1 MKHIYTS
8 VDIGTDSIKVV
19 TCELFRNKLNLLAAS
34 SVKSEGIK
42 RGLITDVELARES
55 YNKAIYEVEQMLGV
69 KIKKVIASVP
79 SYFSNYIV
87 VNSTVDISNEV
98 VETKDILEALRE
110 ASIPKIK
117 KPNEMV
123 TVIPIDFKIDG
134 GEAVLDPKGL
144 TGEKLSARAILVT
157 APRKNIVSVLS
168 LINQTNQEVIDISIN
183 AIGDMYALKNDYLDN
198 KIGAIINIG
207 AETTSVSLYN
217 KGIIVRNA
225 VIQLG
230 GSSVDSDIS
239 YIYKLDKE
247 TARSLKEKFAL
258 AHKMYAK
265 VNETREV
272 VNKAGNK
279 VKVNQYEIS
288 EIAMVRLEE
297 ILELA
302 KKEINSLTNRKI
314 DYIIVTGGTSN
325 MAHFNYIAETVFGK
339 MVSVGNLTVTGVRNN
354 KYVPAIGNIVYFI
367 STLKLKGQ
375 QYSMFSKNDVEALS
389 SAKRNF
395 LDDNNG
401 TMVGK
406 VFGYFFNE

>member
-8 VDIGTDSIKVV
+8 VDIGSDSIKVV
-19 TCELFRNKLNLLAAS
+19 TCELFKNKLNLLAAS
-34 SVKSEGIK
+34 SVKSKGIK
-42 RGLITDVELARES
+42 KGLITDLELAKES
-55 YNKAIYEVEQMLGV
+55 YKKAIEEVEQMLGI
-69 KIKKVIASVP
+69 KIKKIIVSIP
-79 SYFSNYIV
+79 SYFSKYIV
-87 VNSTVDISNEV
+87 VNGEVDIESEIAY
-98 VETKDILEALRE
+98 TQDILNVLKE
-110 ASIPKIK
+110 ASLPKIK

-123 TVIPIDFKIDG
+123 TVIPIDFKIDNK
-134 GEAVLDPKGL
+134 EPVLDPKGM
-144 TGEKLSARAILVT
+144 TGKILHSRALLVT

-168 LINQTNQEVIDISIN
+168 LINQTQQEVIDISIN
-183 AIGDMYALKNDYLDN
+183 GIGDLYALKNEQTDN

-217 KGIIVRNA
+217 KGIIVRNS
-225 VIQLG
+225 ILQLG
-230 GSSVDSDIS
+230 GANVDADIS
-239 YIYKLDKE
+239 YIYKINMEDAKH
-247 TARSLKEKFAL
+247 LKEKFAL

-272 VNKAGNK
+272 ITKSGAKAK
-279 VKVNQYEIS
+279 INQYEIS
-288 EIAMVRLEE
+288 EVAMVRLEE

-302 KKEINSLTNRKI
+302 KKEINTLTNRKI

-325 MAHFNYIAETVFGK
+325 MAHFNYIAESIFGRE
-339 MVSVGNLTVTGVRNN
+339 VTVGNLKVTGIRNN
-354 KYVPAIGNIVYFI
+354 KFVPAIGNIVYFI

-375 QYSMFSKNDVEALS
+375 QYSMFSKTDVEVLS

-395 LDDNNG
+395 LEDKNG